1 MKELTKKISPK
12 FNGNLN
18 SLNQIVQRIYDDINE
33 VINAVNRSEDL
44 GRSSSKGKPGDIRVV
59 NFNSTANET
68 SEYRLEVFTKDG
80 WAKTGLSLIDDEG
93 E

>member
-59 NFNSTANET
+59 NYNSTANGIGQ
-68 SEYRLEVFTKDG
+68 YRLEVFTKDG
-80 WAKTGLSLIDDEG
+80 WAKTSLSLIDD
-93 E
+93 